1 MIIDR
6 LNQHL
11 TGKRAPVQG
20 NNLDLII
27 TVYQEDGV
35 SRFDLLDAD
44 EVEWHLVD
52 ENFGEEVIILKT
64 LLDGIT
70 IQGVNNADARISL
83 DATDLEIPPRVYT
96 HELIVIGTGFKQTV
110 SMGMFDLRDSTFTAP

>member
-1 MIIDR
+1 MSIDR

-11 TGKRAPVQG
+11 TGKRSPVQG
-20 NNLDLII
+20 NNLDLLI

-35 SRFDLLDAD
+35 TPFDLTDAD

-52 ENFGEEVIILKT
+52 ENFGEEVIHLKT

-70 IQGVNNADARISL
+70 IEGANNEKARITLAS
-83 DATDLEIPPRVYT
+83 TDLELPPRVYT
-96 HELIVIGTGFKQTV
+96 HELIVIGTGYKQTV
-110 SMGMFDLRDSTFTAP
+110 SQGMFDLRDSTFTD

>member
-1 MIIDR
+1 MSIDR

-11 TGKRAPVQG
+11 TGKRSPVQG
-20 NNLDLII
+20 NNLDLLI

-35 SRFDLLDAD
+35 TPFDLTDAD

-52 ENFGEEVIILKT
+52 ENFGEEVILLKT

-70 IQGVNNADARISL
+70 IEGSFNEKAKITLSP
-83 DATDLEIPPRVYT
+83 TDLELPPRVYT
-96 HELIVIGTGFKQTV
+96 HELIVIGTGYKQTV
-110 SMGMFDLRDSTFTAP
+110 SQGMFDLRDSTFTD